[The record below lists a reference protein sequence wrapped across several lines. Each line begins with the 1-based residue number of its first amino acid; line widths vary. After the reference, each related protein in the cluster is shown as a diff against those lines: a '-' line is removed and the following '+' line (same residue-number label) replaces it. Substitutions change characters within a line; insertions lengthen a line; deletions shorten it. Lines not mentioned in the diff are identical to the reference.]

1 MKCIFALW
9 YIIKF
14 CPIRNE
20 DKRCMSQDASDH
32 SRMQLLLEL
41 DNIFHGGKHG
51 IHENWIYPKFLNQY
65 LSYLESVTRQ

>member
-1 MKCIFALW
+1 MNCIFALW

-20 DKRCMSQDASDH
+20 DLNSGKRCMSQDALDH

-41 DNIFHGGKHG
+41 DNIFHGGKHV
-51 IHENWIYPKFLNQY
+51 IHENLI
-65 LSYLESVTRQ
+65 